1 MVHWDKVEE
10 QLERINCN
18 FKFWGRSEARE
29 LCHVLFDD
37 ENIRHCVNGQ
47 YPNGFAMLCATD
59 HRVLLIDKK
68 PMNYVNIEDFRFEM
82 ISEFAFSRRMLNAR
96 VNIHSPT
103 KTLVFTSWNV
113 HQLRALLLYVQQRVI
128 EIRQYQYLAQQFQQQ
143 AMDMFQRIPPSM
155 QQYQQRQQQ
164 QQQQQQQQ
172 PTYVPNLAQQPSYY
186 SGGGSGSEQK
196 SGMSSAARNLGVRTY
211 SKLPHFRIRGTRHL
225 GEYAMPDDIYPT
237 GRYGG
242 ADVA

>member
-10 QLERINCN
+10 QLERIGCN
-18 FKFWGRSEARE
+18 FKFWGRAEARE

-68 PMNYVNIEDFRFEM
+68 PMNYVNIEDIRFEM
-82 ISEFAFSRRMLNAR
+82 VSEFDFSRRLMNAR
-96 VNIHSPT
+96 VSICTPT
-103 KTLVFTSWNV
+103 KTLVFSSWNT
-113 HQLRALLLYVQQRVI
+113 HQLRALLNYVQQRVI

-143 AMDMFQRIPPSM
+143 AMDMFQRVPPAV
-155 QQYQQRQQQ
+155 QHQQQ
-164 QQQQQQQQ
+164 QAQQQQ
-172 PTYVPNLAQQPSYY
+172 PTYVPNTAPQSSYY
-186 SGGGSGSEQK
+186 SSLGTASTQNSGL
-196 SGMSSAARNLGVRTY
+196 SSAARNLGAHTY

-225 GEYAMPDDIYPT
+225 GEYAMPDDIYPM
-237 GRYGG
+237 GRYGD
-242 ADVA
+242 AI

>member
-10 QLERINCN
+10 QLERIGCN

-68 PMNYVNIEDFRFEM
+68 PMNYVNIEDIRFEM
-82 ISEFAFSRRMLNAR
+82 ISEFDFSRRLLNSR
-96 VNIHSPT
+96 VSICTPT
-103 KTLVFTSWNV
+103 KTLVFSSWNV
-113 HQLRALLLYVQQRVI
+113 HQLRALLNYVQQRVI

-143 AMDMFQRIPPSM
+143 AMDMFQRVPSNVQQQP
-155 QQYQQRQQQ
+155 QQY
-164 QQQQQQQQ
+164 QQQQQ
-172 PTYVPNLAQQPSYY
+172 PTYVPNRAPQSRSNYFSQV
-186 SGGGSGSEQK
+186 GGSAEQN
-196 SGMSSAARNLGVRTY
+196 SGLSSAARNLGAHTY

-225 GEYAMPDDIYPT
+225 GEYAMPDDIYPM
-237 GRYGG
+237 GRYGD
-242 ADVA
+242 AI